1 MLNNSDIKALNEK
14 GFFNSR
20 FADAQPTFTAN
31 NVGMPAG
38 ILSTLSPQVIE
49 NILAYRTGDEALGK
63 REKLLDWKADS
74 YYIPM
79 VEREGQTTPYS
90 DYGSPLLAGMNVN
103 FNQTGHYRFSTKYHY
118 ANLEAEQIGA
128 AKINYADML
137 ISASSEAINVELNR
151 VAFNGYFDNTSK
163 KFLCYGLLN
172 NPELENYQTFT
183 KAFSTMTWQE
193 VMGEFAKAVGLL
205 VTQTGN
211 NINGQS
217 KIRCVISAT
226 LFTRLQALYTDLG
239 ISVYETLLKT
249 YPKMEFV
256 SAIELD
262 KAETGKDVVYFIGE
276 SLVGGIAES
285 TKFGYSEIA
294 LMGNVVQT
302 DYGYSQAMSAGTC
315 GALIYKPSHIVRFK
329 DA

>member
-1 MLNNSDIKALNEK
+1 MINSLELRELNKK
-14 GFFNSR
+14 GIFNR
-20 FADAQPTFTAN
+20 FSDAQPTFTGN
-31 NVGMPAG
+31 NIGLPAG
-38 ILSTLSPQVIE
+38 ILSALSPQVIE

-63 REKLLDWKADS
+63 REKLLDWRDDI
-74 YYIPM
+74 YYTPL
-79 VEREGQTTPYS
+79 VEKTGQTTPYS
-90 DYGSPLLAGMNVN
+90 DYGMPLLAGMNVN

-137 ISASSEAINVELNR
+137 ISSTSEAIAVELNR
-151 VAFNGYFDNTSK
+151 VAFDGYFDNTST
-163 KFLCYGLLN
+163 KFICYGLLN
-172 NPELENYQTFT
+172 NPELENYETFT
-183 KAFSTMTWQE
+183 KAFSQMTWQE

-262 KAETGKDVVYFIGE
+262 KAESGKDVVYFIGE
-276 SLVGGIAES
+276 SLVGGISES

>member
-20 FADAQPTFTAN
+20 FADAQPTFTTN
-31 NVGMPAG
+31 NIGMPAG
-38 ILSTLSPQVIE
+38 ILSTLSPQVVE

-63 REKLLDWKADS
+63 REKLLDWKADA

-103 FNQTGHYRFSTKYHY
+103 FNETGHYRFSTKYHY

-137 ISASSEAINVELNR
+137 ISASSEAISVELNR

-183 KAFSTMTWQE
+183 KQFSQMTWQE
-193 VMGEFAKAVGLL
+193 MMGEFAKAIELL

-211 NINGQS
+211 RVNGQS

-262 KAETGKDVVYFIGE
+262 KAENDKDVVYFIGE
-276 SLVGGIAES
+276 SLAGGVEVT

>member
-31 NVGMPAG
+31 NIGMPAG

-90 DYGSPLLAGMNVN
+90 DYGSPLLAAMNVN

-137 ISASSEAINVELNR
+137 ISASSEAIAVELNR
-151 VAFNGYFDNTSK
+151 VAFNGYFDNTST
-163 KFLCYGLLN
+163 KFICYGLLN
-172 NPELENYQTFT
+172 NPELENYETFT
-183 KAFSTMTWQE
+183 KPFSQMTWQE

-217 KIRCVISAT
+217 KIRVVISAT

-262 KAETGKDVVYFIGE
+262 KAENDKNVVYFIGE

-329 DA
+329 DN

>member
-1 MLNNSDIKALNEK
+1 
-14 GFFNSR
+14 
-20 FADAQPTFTAN
+20 
-31 NVGMPAG
+31 
-38 ILSTLSPQVIE
+38 
-49 NILAYRTGDEALGK
+49 
-63 REKLLDWKADS
+63 
-74 YYIPM
+74 
-79 VEREGQTTPYS
+79 
-90 DYGSPLLAGMNVN
+90 
-103 FNQTGHYRFSTKYHY
+103 
-118 ANLEAEQIGA
+118 
-128 AKINYADML
+128 
-137 ISASSEAINVELNR
+137 
-151 VAFNGYFDNTSK
+151 
-163 KFLCYGLLN
+163 
-172 NPELENYQTFT
+172 
-183 KAFSTMTWQE
+183 MTWQD
-193 VMGEFAKAVGLL
+193 VMGEFAKAIGLL

-217 KIRCVISAT
+217 KIRVVISAT
-226 LFTRLQALYTDLG
+226 LFTRLQSLYTDLG